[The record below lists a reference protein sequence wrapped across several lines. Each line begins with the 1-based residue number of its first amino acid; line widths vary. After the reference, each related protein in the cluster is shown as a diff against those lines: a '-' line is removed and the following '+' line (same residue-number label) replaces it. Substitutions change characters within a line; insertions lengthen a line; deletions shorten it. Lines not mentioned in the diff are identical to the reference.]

1 MRMMVMDWLVVNSKS
16 FEKEKKR
23 SPNTNRLIKTTRKTV
38 EKRGCWS
45 IAARDSGERR
55 RNTEVKKPRRR
66 SQPASQL
73 VCVPMT
79 MANTDIISQPRW
91 QLIEWLGELLV
102 QTVVPPMMVV
112 IVVVVV
118 ATIISKWTQWPPRV
132 FAGRYYT
139 GNTALTDEGERKIFH
154 YQLLLLTLHL
164 PRNYPSWNP
173 PATNLWWVSEWA
185 SLATQPW
192 PRLHQLWRGDF
203 VVSQCKSI
211 AIINTLIPLLRR
223 RERVK
228 TAYVNLLNSKH

>member
-73 VCVPMT
+73 VCVSMT

-132 FAGRYYT
+132 FAGRCYT
-139 GNTALTDEGERKIFH
+139 GNTALTDEGERDLSLSTATAHTSPAAK
-154 YQLLLLTLHL
+154 L
-164 PRNYPSWNP
+164 PVVKSPRDKFVVSE
-173 PATNLWWVSEWA
+173 WVSELGHTAMTTTSPTLARWFCGQ
-185 SLATQPW
+185 SLQINCH
-192 PRLHQLWRGDF
+192 HQYF
-203 VVSQCKSI
+203 NSSFKKK
-211 AIINTLIPLLRR
+211 
-223 RERVK
+223 REGQ
-228 TAYVNLLNSKH
+228 NSVRQSVE